1 MTKFLFVT
9 GGVVSSIGKGIN
21 VASIGRIL
29 KSRGNSVSVMKLD
42 PYLNVDPGTM
52 SPYQHGEVYVTEDG
66 SETDLDLGHYER
78 FIDVDLTRS
87 SNVTAGQV
95 YSEVIA
101 KERRGEFLG
110 GTIQTV
116 PHVTDAIKQKI
127 LGLAAESGADVVV
140 VEVGGTVGDIEGLPF
155 LEAIRQMRNEVGR
168 DNVMYV
174 HVTLLPRIS
183 STGEIKTKPT
193 QHSVRE
199 LRSIGIQPDAIVCR
213 SDEPVGEEIK
223 RKISVHCDVPQSG
236 VVSLPTLDTVYE
248 VPLVLEAEGLGQL
261 IVRTLGLAATTRG
274 MDQWRSMV
282 DAIQRPKERV
292 PVAVVGKYV
301 DLEDSYLSVK
311 EALIHAGLSHHM
323 DLDLSWVA
331 SEEIEERGPERFLG
345 HVSGVVVPGGF
356 GSRGVEGM
364 VDTVTYCRTGRIP
377 YLGLCLGMQV
387 MVIEAA
393 RGLLGLPAANSSEFD
408 TDTPDP
414 VIDLMRDQRGIVEM
428 GGTMRLGVYP
438 CELVPDTLAHRSYG
452 EARVAER
459 HRHRF
464 EVNNDYR
471 RDFELA
477 GLRSAG
483 LSPDGNLV
491 EIMELSGH
499 PFMLG
504 VQFHPE
510 FLSRPNRPHPLFRE
524 FVGVAVHTLR
534 EGGQHVM
541 PLGGAAAVGDS
552 SHHEVTLTVNEAN

>member
-9 GGVVSSIGKGIN
+9 GGVVSSVGKGIN

-29 KSRGNSVSVMKLD
+29 KSRGISVSVLKLD

-52 SPYQHGEVYVTEDG
+52 SPYQHGEVYVTKDG

-78 FIDVDLTRS
+78 FIDMDLTQS
-87 SNVTAGQV
+87 SNVTAGQI

-110 GTIQTV
+110 GTIQTI

-127 LGLAAESGADVVV
+127 IGLAKESEAEVIV

-174 HVTLLPRIS
+174 HVTLLPHIS

-199 LRSIGIQPDAIVCR
+199 LRSIGIQPDVIVCR
-213 SDEPVGEEIK
+213 SDEVVGDDIK
-223 RKISVHCDVPQSG
+223 KKISIHCDVPQG
-236 VVSLPTLDTVYE
+236 AVISLPTLDTVYE
-248 VPLVLEAEGLGQL
+248 VPLVLEEEGMGELVVNTLHLSAAE
-261 IVRTLGLAATTRG
+261 RD
-274 MDQWRSMV
+274 MEQWRAMV
-282 DAIQRPKERV
+282 FAIQRPKEKL
-292 PVAVVGKYV
+292 PIALVGKYV

-311 EALIHAGLSHHM
+311 EALIHAGLNHHM
-323 DLDLSWVA
+323 DLDLQWVA
-331 SEEIEERGPERFLG
+331 SEDIEDGGADRFLNS
-345 HVSGVVVPGGF
+345 VSGVVVPGGF
-356 GSRGVEGM
+356 GPRGVEGM
-364 VDTVTYCRTGRIP
+364 VDAVRYCRERDVP

-393 RGLLGLPAANSSEFD
+393 RAMLGKPNANSAEFD
-408 TDTPDP
+408 PETPDA
-414 VIDLMRDQRGIVEM
+414 VIDLMLEQHGVVDM

-438 CELVPDTLAHRSYG
+438 CDLVPGSMSAKAYG
-452 EARVAER
+452 VSTVDER

-464 EVNNDYR
+464 EVNNTYR
-471 RDFELA
+471 DEFA
-477 GLRSAG
+477 SVGLRPAG

-491 EIMELSGH
+491 EIMELQDH

-524 FVGVAVHTLR
+524 FIGAAKRTLR
-534 EGGQHVM
+534 EGGQHIM
-541 PLGGAAAVGDS
+541 PLDGATGVVRDP
-552 SHHEVTLTVNEAN
+552 VNETPVEAKEAT

>member
-1 MTKFLFVT
+1 MTRFLFVT
-9 GGVVSSIGKGIN
+9 GGVVSSVGKGIS

-29 KSRGNSVSVMKLD
+29 KGRGISVSVMKLD

-52 SPYQHGEVYVTEDG
+52 SPYQHGEVYVTKDG

-78 FIDVDLTRS
+78 FIDMDLTRS
-87 SNVTAGQV
+87 SNLTAGQV

-101 KERRGEFLG
+101 RERRGEFLG

-116 PHVTDAIKQKI
+116 PHVTDAIKRRI
-127 LGLAAESGADVVV
+127 LGLADESGAQVVV

-213 SDEPVGEEIK
+213 SDEPVDDDIK
-223 RKISVHCDVPQSG
+223 AKISVHCDVPRGG
-236 VVSLPTLDTVYE
+236 VVSLPTLETVYE
-248 VPLVLEAEGLGQL
+248 VPLVLEQEGLGDL
-261 IVRTLGLAATTRG
+261 IAGTLR
-274 MDQWRSMV
+274 MDSTGRDMDRWRSMV
-282 DAIQRPKERV
+282 HAIRRPKDRLAI
-292 PVAVVGKYV
+292 AVVGKYV

-311 EALIHAGLSHHM
+311 EALIHAGLSHDM
-323 DLDLSWVA
+323 DIDLSWVA
-331 SEEIEERGPERFLG
+331 SEEVEARGPEPFLDQA
-345 HVSGVVVPGGF
+345 SGVVVPGGF

-364 VDTVTYCRTGRIP
+364 VDAVRYCRDRDVP

-387 MVIEAA
+387 MVVEVA
-393 RGLLGLPAANSSEFD
+393 RGLLGLERANSSEFD
-408 TDTPDP
+408 PDTPDP
-414 VIDLMRDQRGIVEM
+414 VIDLMRDQRGVVDM

-438 CELVPDTLAHRSYG
+438 CELVPGTLARAAYRADS
-452 EARVAER
+452 VTER

-471 RDFELA
+471 QAFRSV
-477 GLRSAG
+477 GLVPAG

-510 FLSRPNRPHPLFRE
+510 FLSRPNRPHPLFAE
-524 FVGVAVHTLR
+524 FVGVAKRVLR
-534 EGGQHVM
+534 EGGQHVL
-541 PLGGAAAVGDS
+541 PLPGPVAVGGRPND
-552 SHHEVTLTVNEAN
+552 VTLVVKEAD